1 MAIVGGEKKDRLT
14 LSLRSTGEF
23 FAGTNFHLGRD
34 LATILGENM
43 NGAGGGH
50 STAAGATVQG
60 NLDEVITRSVELFK
74 EYLEKRKLLAQ

>member
-1 MAIVGGEKKDRLT
+1 
-14 LSLRSTGEF
+14 
-23 FAGTNFHLGRD
+23 
-34 LATILGENM
+34 M